1 MANKLEHFNI
11 RKMQILDYENIYA
24 LWLSCKGMGLNNVDD
39 SKDGIKKFLD
49 RNPDTCF
56 IAEVNK
62 KIVGVIM
69 AGHDGR
75 RGFIYHTAVHPEYR
89 RQGIARKLVE
99 SAMNALK
106 ECGIN
111 KVALVVFAKN
121 QDGNCFWE
129 KIGFTVRDDL
139 VYRNQAITKMVRI
152 DT

>member
-89 RQGIARKLVE
+89 RQGIART
-99 SAMNALK
+99 S
-106 ECGIN
+106 
-111 KVALVVFAKN
+111 
-121 QDGNCFWE
+121 
-129 KIGFTVRDDL
+129 
-139 VYRNQAITKMVRI
+139 
-152 DT
+152 